1 MYAFIILI
9 IVAIAFIIFL
19 KIKTTPTEDT
29 HTRIRNEASNK
40 IAYEEAENARRHD
53 ARKAAVKK
61 ASPLTESVEAELSYA
76 SNEAEGL
83 LQAPKWWVWP
93 NDEIPAWAEV
103 IEVDATVLMKNLHR
117 RGSDVLIH
125 VNKYSPTLSIFRGVV
140 VNGEFAGLPIE
151 VNLDYEKYAIHP
163 DTGERIPGIK
173 RYLRQNAIEH

>member
-1 MYAFIILI
+1 MYTFIILI

-19 KIKTTPTEDT
+19 KTKTAPTKGT
-29 HTRIRNEASNK
+29 HAKIRDAESNK
-40 IAYEEAENARRHD
+40 TAFEEAESARRHD
-53 ARKAAVKK
+53 ARKAVVKQ
-61 ASPLTESVEAELSYA
+61 ASPLAESVEAELLYA
-76 SNEAEGL
+76 SNEAEDV
-83 LQAPKWWVWP
+83 LQAPKWWSWP
-93 NDEIPAWAEV
+93 NDEIPVWAEV

-117 RGSDVLIH
+117 RGFDVLIH
-125 VNKYSPTLSIFRGVV
+125 VNKYCPTLSNFRGVV